1 MSIIVYVRKR
11 YETSRGKEVRNMKH
25 YWVNKKLGT
34 TNTTWGDNM
43 MDPNL
48 WVEITKE
55 EKDARDAELLKA
67 WAERYN
73 GEG

>member
-1 MSIIVYVRKR
+1 
-11 YETSRGKEVRNMKH
+11 MKH
-25 YWVNKKLGT
+25 YWINKELGT
-34 TNTTWGDNM
+34 TNTTWGDNK
-43 MDPNL
+43 MDPTR

-67 WAERYN
+67 WAKRYN

>member
-1 MSIIVYVRKR
+1 
-11 YETSRGKEVRNMKH
+11 MKH
-25 YWVNKKLGT
+25 YWINKELGT

-43 MDPNL
+43 MDPAL
-48 WVEITKE
+48 WTEITKE

-67 WAERYN
+67 WAKRYN